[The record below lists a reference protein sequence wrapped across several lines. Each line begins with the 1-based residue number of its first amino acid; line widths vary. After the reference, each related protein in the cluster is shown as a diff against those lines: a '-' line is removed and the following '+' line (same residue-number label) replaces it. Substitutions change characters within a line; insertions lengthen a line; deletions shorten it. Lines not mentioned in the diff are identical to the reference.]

1 MRLAVERFKVIDKA
15 PVFIQHIKKECKE
28 SGSGMRTFVF
38 LKLFLACCVSLSA
51 GLVGAL
57 FMGNKDVS
65 NWYEYL
71 RKPFFTPPNWVFGPA
86 WTALY
91 ILMGVAVFLV
101 WQKGTAN
108 RYVKVALVL
117 FAIQLVL
124 NALWTPLFFRLH
136 MIGLALVEIIILW
149 IFVLATTVSFY
160 GVSKL
165 ACVLFCPY
173 LAWLSFAVALNGSI
187 WWLNR

>member
-1 MRLAVERFKVIDKA
+1 
-15 PVFIQHIKKECKE
+15 
-28 SGSGMRTFVF
+28 MRTFVF
-38 LKLFLACCVSLSA
+38 LRLFLACCVSLSA

-101 WQKGTAN
+101 WQKGPAN
-108 RYVKVALVL
+108 RYVKIALVL

-136 MIGLALVEIIILW
+136 MIGVALVEIIILW

-160 GVSKL
+160 NVSKL

-173 LAWLSFAVALNGSI
+173 LAWLSFAVVLNGSI

>member
-1 MRLAVERFKVIDKA
+1 
-15 PVFIQHIKKECKE
+15 
-28 SGSGMRTFVF
+28 MRTLVF
-38 LKLFLACCVSLSA
+38 LKLFIACCVSLSA